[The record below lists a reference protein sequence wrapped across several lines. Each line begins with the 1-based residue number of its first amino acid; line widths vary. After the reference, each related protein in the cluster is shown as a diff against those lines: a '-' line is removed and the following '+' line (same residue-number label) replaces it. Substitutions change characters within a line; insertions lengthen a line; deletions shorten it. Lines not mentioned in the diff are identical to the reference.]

1 MLILDSETSHCYI
14 GGVAT
19 QQPARYDLKELA
31 ARGGVTARTIH
42 FYIAQGLLPPAGQP
56 GPGAR
61 YSEAHLARLILIR
74 RLQREHLP
82 LAEIRNRL
90 RALDEDAV
98 LELASSVRPEPVEGR
113 TSPEPEATT
122 ASRHS
127 SALDYIRGVLGQSPK
142 RGEELPA
149 RPASPAPPNSR
160 FLVRALEALRSEDS
174 QARRAW
180 VEPEETRSSPAAAG
194 RGQAPPA
201 TGAAAPR
208 SGEGARD
215 AGEQVAPPASAPP
228 LVAEE
233 LRRGKPAAS
242 APVMERSQWDRLILS
257 SDIELHI
264 RRPLTRDQNKR
275 VERLVQAAREILTE
289 GDV

>member
-1 MLILDSETSHCYI
+1 M
-14 GGVAT
+14 AT

-61 YSEAHLARLILIR
+61 YSQAHLARLILIR

-82 LAEIRNRL
+82 LAEIRHRL
-90 RALDEDAV
+90 RSLDEEAV
-98 LELASSVRPEPVEGR
+98 VEFVARTTRP
-113 TSPEPEATT
+113 SEPESLAASP
-122 ASRHS
+122 ASRHT
-127 SALDYIRGVLGQSPK
+127 SALNYIRGVLGQSPK
-142 RGEELPA
+142 RAGEV
-149 RPASPAPPNSR
+149 PAPPAPPASRDSR
-160 FLVRALEALRSEDS
+160 FLVRALDPLRLEDS
-174 QARRAW
+174 QATRAW
-180 VEPEETRSSPAAAG
+180 VEPGETRSSPTASG
-194 RGQAPPA
+194 TGQAPPA
-201 TGAAAPR
+201 TGAAASR

-215 AGEQVAPPASAPP
+215 TGEQVESARACAPAP
-228 LVAEE
+228 L
-233 LRRGKPAAS
+233 PAARGPS
-242 APVMERSQWDRLILS
+242 APVMERSQWDRLVLS

-275 VERLVQAAREILTE
+275 VERLVQTAREILTE